1 MTFFAGTNP
10 RHPPPPRANA
20 ASACRPPKPAWPCS
34 RAWRTWAGAA
44 ASPRCRPT
52 WAESPAKVHRYLASL
67 MEEGL
72 VAQDAGSQHY
82 YLGTEAIQIGLAAMR
97 QADPIRA
104 AEPCLIRLRES
115 LEVTCFIA
123 VMGNKGPTIVR
134 FEEPGLP
141 VTVNVR
147 AGSVMSMLWSATGRA
162 FLGLLDESRVLA
174 LAEQEL
180 GGHAR
185 HARAARCER
194 PDRQLRREVQQAR
207 CASVKDTYLRGI
219 SAVAAPVYDYAG
231 RVSAV
236 ITALGA
242 TGGFDPAIDGP
253 IAMAVRQEARAASAL
268 LGAPRPEVS
277 GSGAAES
284 VRPDHRAAPRGGQ
297 HHDAEGD
304 AVPGEGHEAV
314 AADVAQQPAHAQ
326 PGADERKH
334 QPHREQRQVGHRQ
347 RARSL

>member
-1 MTFFAGTNP
+1 MTSSP
-10 RHPPPPRANA
+10 EPLA
-20 ASACRPPKPAWPCS
+20 APTPA
-34 RAWRTWAGAA
+34 RERRQRVQAA
-44 ASPRCRPT
+44 ETGMAVLKGLAHLGGRSSLT
-52 WAESPAKVHRYLASL
+52 ALSTHVAESPAKVHRYLASL

-72 VAQDAGSQHY
+72 VAQDAASQHY

-104 AEPCLIRLRES
+104 AEPCLIRLRET
-115 LEVTCFIA
+115 LEVTCFVA

-147 AGSVMSMLWSATGRA
+147 VGSVMSMLWSATGRA

-180 GGHAR
+180 GDATPDM
-185 HARAARCER
+185 RALLDAKD
-194 PDRQLRREVQQAR
+194 PIGSLRREVQQAR

-253 IAMAVRQEARAASAL
+253 IAVAVRQEARAASAL
-268 LGAPRPEVS
+268 LGA
-277 GSGAAES
+277 
-284 VRPDHRAAPRGGQ
+284 
-297 HHDAEGD
+297 
-304 AVPGEGHEAV
+304 AV
-314 AADVAQQPAHAQ
+314 AAAAA
-326 PGADERKH
+326 
-334 QPHREQRQVGHRQ
+334 
-347 RARSL
+347 

>member
-1 MTFFAGTNP
+1 MTSSP
-10 RHPPPPRANA
+10 EPSPSSP
-20 ASACRPPKPAWPCS
+20 
-34 RAWRTWAGAA
+34 
-44 ASPRCRPT
+44 ASPARERRQRVQSAET
-52 WAESPAKVHRYLASL
+52 GMAVLKGLAHLGGRSSLTALSTHVAESPAKVHRYLASL
-67 MEEGL
+67 MEAGL
-72 VAQDAGSQHY
+72 VLQDAASQHY

-97 QADPIRA
+97 QAEPIRA

-115 LEVTCFIA
+115 LEVTCFVA

-180 GGHAR
+180 SEATPEMRAQLDAKDPIGH
-185 HARAARCER
+185 
-194 PDRQLRREVQQAR
+194 LRREVRQAH

-231 RVSAV
+231 RVCAV

-253 IAMAVRQEARAASAL
+253 IATAVRQEARAASAL
-268 LGAPRPEVS
+268 LGA
-277 GSGAAES
+277 AA
-284 VRPDHRAAPRGGQ
+284 
-297 HHDAEGD
+297 
-304 AVPGEGHEAV
+304 
-314 AADVAQQPAHAQ
+314 
-326 PGADERKH
+326 
-334 QPHREQRQVGHRQ
+334 
-347 RARSL
+347 

>member
-1 MTFFAGTNP
+1 MTQAPELPLLSPAT
-10 RHPPPPRANA
+10 RERRQRVQ
-20 ASACRPPKPAWPCS
+20 SAETGMAVLKGLAHLGGRSSLTALS
-34 RAWRTWAGAA
+34 AHVG
-44 ASPRCRPT
+44 
-52 WAESPAKVHRYLASL
+52 ESPAKVHRYLASL

-72 VAQDAGSQHY
+72 VLQDAVSQHY

-104 AEPCLIRLRES
+104 AEPCLVRLRES
-115 LEVTCFIA
+115 LEVTCFVA

-180 GGHAR
+180 AESPEDM
-185 HARAARCER
+185 RATLDAKD
-194 PDRQLRREVQQAR
+194 PIGQLRREVQEAR

-231 RVSAV
+231 RVCAV
-236 ITALGA
+236 LTALGA

-253 IAMAVRQEARAASAL
+253 IATAVRQEARAASAI
-268 LGAPRPEVS
+268 LGHGDGR
-277 GSGAAES
+277 GA
-284 VRPDHRAAPRGGQ
+284 
-297 HHDAEGD
+297 
-304 AVPGEGHEAV
+304 
-314 AADVAQQPAHAQ
+314 
-326 PGADERKH
+326 
-334 QPHREQRQVGHRQ
+334 
-347 RARSL
+347 

>member
-1 MTFFAGTNP
+1 MTQAPEPLPLSPAT
-10 RHPPPPRANA
+10 RERRQRVQ
-20 ASACRPPKPAWPCS
+20 SAETGMAVLKGLAHLGGRSSLTALS
-34 RAWRTWAGAA
+34 AHVG
-44 ASPRCRPT
+44 
-52 WAESPAKVHRYLASL
+52 ESPAKVHRYLASL

-72 VAQDAGSQHY
+72 VLQDAVSQHY

-104 AEPCLIRLRES
+104 AEPCLVRLRES
-115 LEVTCFIA
+115 LEVTCFVA

-180 GGHAR
+180 AESPEDM
-185 HARAARCER
+185 RATLDAKD
-194 PDRQLRREVQQAR
+194 PIGQLRREVQEAR

-231 RVSAV
+231 RVCAV
-236 ITALGA
+236 LTALGA

-253 IAMAVRQEARAASAL
+253 IATAVRQEARAASAI
-268 LGAPRPEVS
+268 LGHGDGR
-277 GSGAAES
+277 GA
-284 VRPDHRAAPRGGQ
+284 
-297 HHDAEGD
+297 
-304 AVPGEGHEAV
+304 
-314 AADVAQQPAHAQ
+314 
-326 PGADERKH
+326 
-334 QPHREQRQVGHRQ
+334 
-347 RARSL
+347 